1 MDLSVAYP
9 KLFERIEDKEFVE
22 SIFDLI
28 NVDENYDDEDMQE
41 DDIYEPSEYNYL
53 LYITERL
60 QNAIG
65 RENFRILKQKIQSAK
80 FIEDFID
87 SEEDLYGI
95 RSSLQADEIAKILL
109 DIVENELL

>member
-1 MDLSVAYP
+1 MSLSEAYP
-9 KLFERIEDKEFVE
+9 KLFEKTKDKEFVE
-22 SIFDLI
+22 SMFDLI
-28 NVDENYDDEDMQE
+28 NVDENYNDEDMEE
-41 DDIYEPSEYNYL
+41 DDVFDPSEYNYL

-65 RENFRILKQKIQSAK
+65 EENFKLLKKRIESAE

-95 RSSLQADEIAKILL
+95 RSSLQANEIAKNIL